1 MVLFVLFSWRI
12 DHGRE
17 PQISGGAVLENN
29 EILNSSRC
37 NYWWCIADLSR
48 EVLELVSEV
57 REVIAAGIS
66 DASCA
71 IGVIDGVG
79 EEDVL
84 PNLNG

>member
-1 MVLFVLFSWRI
+1 MKLPLVGSSNLR
-12 DHGRE
+12 
-17 PQISGGAVLENN
+17 SGVV
-29 EILNSSRC
+29 
-37 NYWWCIADLSR
+37 LSR

-84 PNLNG
+84 SNLNG